1 MTLRCKMVLLTL
13 AMVVGVS
20 ALTAMSSRA
29 ADGDT
34 APAAATEAAPDATPD
49 AQDPAAARKAR
60 IRANLVLQFPQLGE
74 IQLDM
79 GDITPSELPG
89 LDQGSFT
96 MNGERGQLFLVS
108 KDDKALYLVSGGP
121 LDVSLSDE
129 EIQVALAER
138 AKEEAR
144 IAVERGKAL
153 EKASVGMPIR
163 GTADAKVTIV
173 EFSDFQCPYCARAA
187 QTVEQVVEKHG
198 QNVKVV
204 FKHFPLDFHPWAKPA
219 AVAANCAAQQ
229 SPEAFWLLHDK
240 YFEHQRE
247 LTPET
252 VIAQSKTYLADS
264 GVDLAAW
271 ATCAEDTTSDA
282 HQAMVA
288 AVEADIALAAE
299 LGVEGTPS
307 FFVNGVELE
316 GAQALPAF
324 DAAIAEAA
332 GGS

>member
-1 MTLRCKMVLLTL
+1 VLLTL
-13 AMVVGVS
+13 TIAAGVS
-20 ALTAMSSRA
+20 ALTAVSSRA
-29 ADGDT
+29 ADGAVT
-34 APAAATEAAPDATPD
+34 PEATTDAAPEALS
-49 AQDPAAARKAR
+49 PADARKAR
-60 IRANLVLQFPQLGE
+60 IRANLVLQFPQLGQ

-79 GDITPSELPG
+79 ADLTPSPLPG

-96 MNGERGQLFLVS
+96 MNGERGQQFLVS
-108 KDDKALYLVSGGP
+108 KDDKALYLVGGGP

-129 EIQVALAER
+129 EIQTALAER
-138 AKEEAR
+138 AKEEAL
-144 IAVERGKAL
+144 AAAERSKAL
-153 EKASVGMPIR
+153 EKASIGVPIR
-163 GTADAKVTIV
+163 GAEGAKVTIV

-187 QTVEQVVEKHG
+187 KTVDEVVAKHG
-198 QNVKVV
+198 QNVKIV

-229 SPEAFWLLHDK
+229 SSEAFWLLHDK

-247 LTPET
+247 LTPEN
-252 VIAQSKTYLADS
+252 VMAQSKTYLADS

-271 ATCAEDTTSDA
+271 STCAEDTTSDA

-288 AVEADIALAAE
+288 AVEADLALAAE

-324 DAAIAEAA
+324 DAAIAEAS
-332 GGS
+332 GES